1 MSDTPLDDAQIAT
14 VLEAAEAAI
23 GYSDH
28 QRAYDLLLPVHESGT
43 VQGASLGRTSLRL
56 GEACLG
62 LGSPDAAMWYFEA
75 AVQDATGEYLTQAR
89 ARVSEM
95 GRVDAAVD
103 AQADGVADQTEAD
116 AVLNAADDARNRS
129 DFATAWQYYTAAYE
143 GVQMTP
149 TQVSRAAIGMAACHV
164 QAGEA
169 QEAEGYL
176 QVAESADAS
185 AFKDQ
190 IEGIR
195 TTIREIA
202 TAESALA
209 DGVDRTELDELNR
222 AAMNAAFSLDWDT
235 AHGYFMQMYET
246 DLLPGTDR
254 GRVALN
260 LGLCFLF
267 RHEYDAAH
275 QFLTEAA
282 STGKSSVVEKANR
295 LLGKLAG
302 IDQAE
307 DIVAQL
313 GSDGEITDE

>member
-1 MSDTPLDDAQIAT
+1 MSDTPLDDAQATT

-23 GYSDH
+23 GYNDH
-28 QRAYDLLLPVHESGT
+28 QRAYDLLLPVHESGA

-62 LGSPDAAMWYFEA
+62 LGAPDAAMWYFEA

-103 AQADGVADQTEAD
+103 AEADGVADQTEAD

-129 DFATAWQYYTAAYE
+129 DFATAWQYYSTAYE
-143 GVQMTP
+143 GVHMTP
-149 TQVSRAAIGMAACHV
+149 AQVSRAAIGIAACHV

-176 QVAESADAS
+176 QVAESADPS

-260 LGLCFLF
+260 LGLCSLF

-307 DIVAQL
+307 DIVAEL

>member
-1 MSDTPLDDAQIAT
+1 MSDTPLDDAQATT

-23 GYSDH
+23 GYNDH
-28 QRAYDLLLPVHESGT
+28 QRAYDLLLPVHESGA

-62 LGSPDAAMWYFEA
+62 LGAPDAAMW
-75 AVQDATGEYLTQAR
+75 R

-103 AQADGVADQTEAD
+103 AEADGVADQTEAD

-129 DFATAWQYYTAAYE
+129 DFATAWQYYSTAYE
-143 GVQMTP
+143 GVHMTP
-149 TQVSRAAIGMAACHV
+149 AQVSRAAIGIAACHV

-176 QVAESADAS
+176 QVAESADPS

-260 LGLCFLF
+260 LGLCSLF

-307 DIVAQL
+307 DIVAEL